1 MHNRIPGLMLRKVL
15 AFMCHLKRIQLK
27 NLNVEKL
34 LKLMSAEIGQTQNSS
49 TVTTEFTAITAASV
63 ISVRDVSVSQLTTSH
78 TR

>member
-1 MHNRIPGLMLRKVL
+1 MHNRIPGLMLRKFL

-63 ISVRDVSVSQLTTSH
+63 ISIRDVSVSQLTTSH

>member
-1 MHNRIPGLMLRKVL
+1 MHNRIPGLMLRKFL